1 MGPPPNRRFGGVF
14 LGLSFAAGMA
24 PADLLRPLEGQRE
37 ETLRIV
43 EGLGPAD
50 LDRLDRQTGWSV
62 RQLCA
67 HLVSA
72 ELGEA
77 FVIRRALDG
86 ELMHLTQEERD
97 SFNDAQADGAGGWD
111 AARIK
116 SELTEAMD
124 TLREV
129 FQEMSEAD
137 LDRPVRWSEWPA
149 RTIRSSIPYMVEHED
164 SHLDQIKEAL
174 KD

>member
-1 MGPPPNRRFGGVF
+1 
-14 LGLSFAAGMA
+14 MA

-37 ETLRIV
+37 ETLRVV

-50 LDRLDRQTGWSV
+50 LDRVDRQSGWTV
-62 RQLCA
+62 RQVCA

-86 ELMHLTQEERD
+86 ELMHLSQGDRD
-97 SFNDAQADGAGGWD
+97 SFNDAQAEGATDWD

-116 SELTEAMD
+116 SELMEALE

-129 FQEMSEAD
+129 FLEMSEED
-137 LDRPVRWSEWPA
+137 LDRPVRWPEWPA
-149 RTIRSSIPYMVEHED
+149 RTVRSSIPYMVEHED

-174 KD
+174 RD